1 MDYANFLLASL
12 PQKNQDSSCI
22 DSSLT
27 SGSYSRSYS
36 SSTTPCKDLHQST
49 YGSEFNSTSM
59 AILAF
64 ALGPEALELCLQPRE
79 EGRRRAPHQSR
90 PSFNIYTYIYRN
102 MQWMTSLWNPSSV
115 FVSCLHCSSHL
126 WIKGIV
132 GYCPRIFCH
141 LLSYRKREALKFFLE
156 VCGISIQ
163 LKIEILHLFEV
174 NRLHYFFNHY
184 IIVCFFRMNKEKTQ
198 KLKKLTK
205 QEKEEKKLLTVL

>member
-90 PSFNIYTYIYRN
+90 PSFNIYTYIHIQKYA
-102 MQWMTSLWNPSSV
+102 MDDFTVKP
-115 FVSCLHCSSHL
+115 
-126 WIKGIV
+126 
-132 GYCPRIFCH
+132 IFCVRIMSP
-141 LLSYRKREALKFFLE
+141 LLVPSLNQRN
-156 VCGISIQ
+156 S
-163 LKIEILHLFEV
+163 
-174 NRLHYFFNHY
+174 RL
-184 IIVCFFRMNKEKTQ
+184 
-198 KLKKLTK
+198 LP
-205 QEKEEKKLLTVL
+205 